1 MTIDTAIKLLKAE
14 YEKAKLLKFVNNPT
28 AYALYQTWK
37 RVDGHDEKQT
47 PKKPLDIPLEAW
59 PHCPSCGGKL
69 DDREN
74 KNYCADCGQK
84 LDWSDDE

>member
-1 MTIDTAIKLLKAE
+1 MTYEDVKRIREKPTIEDCDNKELARMIDEAI
-14 YEKAKLLKFVNNPT
+14 
-28 AYALYQTWK
+28 
-37 RVDGHDEKQT
+37 EKQVAR
-47 PKKPLDIPLEAW
+47 KPLDIPLEAW